1 MNGQKDER
9 TFIEKEKDDCK
20 DFADVLR
27 RIPKERKKEARF
39 MLEGFALCAELE
51 NKKEV

>member
-1 MNGQKDER
+1 MK
-9 TFIEKEKDDCK
+9 EKEKTFLEREKEDCK

-51 NKKEV
+51 NKKVV